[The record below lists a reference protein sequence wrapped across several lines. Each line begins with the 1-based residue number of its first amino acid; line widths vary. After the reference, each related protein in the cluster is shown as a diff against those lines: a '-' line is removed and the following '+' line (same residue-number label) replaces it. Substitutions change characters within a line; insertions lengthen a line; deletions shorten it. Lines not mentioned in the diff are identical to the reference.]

1 MPIYEY
7 ECQSCDHRFE
17 EWQKMS
23 DKPVKVC
30 PKCKARKVE
39 KLISH
44 TSFQLKGGGWYS
56 DLYAS
61 QKPGNGAAE
70 ASGGMSESAGA
81 GKSESAGAGKSESA
95 SAGKSE
101 SASAGKSESASSGD
115 KAGGDKSSSTPT
127 TSESKSKGKKGV
139 SKAAA

>member
-7 ECQSCDHRFE
+7 ECQACGHTFE

-23 DKPVKVC
+23 DKPVRVC
-30 PKCKARKVE
+30 PKCKARKVQ

-44 TSFQLKGGGWYS
+44 TSFQLKGGGWGS

-61 QKPGNGAAE
+61 RKPGSKAAE
-70 ASGGMSESAGA
+70 
-81 GKSESAGAGKSESA
+81 
-95 SAGKSE
+95 
-101 SASAGKSESASSGD
+101 
-115 KAGGDKSSSTPT
+115 AGGDKPGDKPAAAASSDSSTP
-127 TSESKSKGKKGV
+127 SPKPSADKGKGKKGA

>member
-7 ECQSCDHRFE
+7 ECQSCGHRFE

-61 QKPGNGAAE
+61 QKPASTAAE
-70 ASGGMSESAGA
+70 SPS
-81 GKSESAGAGKSESA
+81 GKSESAAAAKSES
-95 SAGKSE
+95 
-101 SASAGKSESASSGD
+101 SSGGEKASGA
-115 KAGGDKSSSTPT
+115 KAGGDTSSSTPT
-127 TSESKSKGKKGV
+127 TSESKGKGKRGA
-139 SKAAA
+139 SKAA

>member
-7 ECQSCDHRFE
+7 ECQACNHRFE

-61 QKPGNGAAE
+61 QKPG
-70 ASGGMSESAGA
+70 S
-81 GKSESAGAGKSESA
+81 
-95 SAGKSE
+95 
-101 SASAGKSESASSGD
+101 SSGSSTGSSE
-115 KAGGDKSSSTPT
+115 GGSEKSSSSTPASSSPSSSDSPT
-127 TSESKSKGKKGV
+127 KTGDGGGKGKGKKGAA
-139 SKAAA
+139 KAAA

>member
-7 ECQSCDHRFE
+7 ECQSCGHRFE

-56 DLYAS
+56 DLYSS
-61 QKPGNGAAE
+61 QKPGSGSAESSGA
-70 ASGGMSESAGA
+70 
-81 GKSESAGAGKSESA
+81 KSDSA

-101 SASAGKSESASSGD
+101 SASAGKSESAGASD
-115 KAGGDKSSSTPT
+115 KASGGDKSSSTPK
-127 TSESKSKGKKGV
+127 TSESKSMGKKGA
-139 SKAAA
+139 S

>member
-7 ECQSCDHRFE
+7 ECQACQHLFE

-23 DKPVKVC
+23 DKPITVC
-30 PKCKARKVE
+30 PKCNAEKVE

-44 TSFQLKGGGWYS
+44 TSFQLKGGGWYK

-61 QKPGNGAAE
+61 PKASGSSSSDAGGAASTSTSSKD
-70 ASGGMSESAGA
+70 SGSPAA
-81 GKSESAGAGKSESA
+81 APAA
-95 SAGKSE
+95 PA
-101 SASAGKSESASSGD
+101 
-115 KAGGDKSSSTPT
+115 STP
-127 TSESKSKGKKGV
+127 SDKGTKGA

>member
-7 ECQSCDHRFE
+7 ECQACQHRFE

-23 DKPVKVC
+23 DKPVRVC
-30 PKCKARKVE
+30 PKCKARRVE

-61 QKPGNGAAE
+61 QKPAAQ
-70 ASGGMSESAGA
+70 ATSSAATGDKPA
-81 GKSESAGAGKSESA
+81 AP
-95 SAGKSE
+95 
-101 SASAGKSESASSGD
+101 ASSD
-115 KAGGDKSSSTPT
+115 SSTSPAK
-127 TSESKSKGKKGV
+127 TSESKGKKGAA
-139 SKAAA
+139 KAAA

>member
-7 ECQSCDHRFE
+7 ECQACAHRFE

-23 DKPVKVC
+23 DKPIRVC

-44 TSFQLKGGGWYS
+44 TSFQLKGGGWGS

-61 QKPGNGAAE
+61 PKP
-70 ASGGMSESAGA
+70 ASPASSESGA
-81 GKSESAGAGKSESA
+81 S
-95 SAGKSE
+95 
-101 SASAGKSESASSGD
+101 
-115 KAGGDKSSSTPT
+115 GGDKSAPSASGDSSSSASK
-127 TSESKSKGKKGV
+127 TSESKNKAGKGGA
-139 SKAAA
+139 KAAA

>member
-7 ECQSCDHRFE
+7 ECQACGHTFE

-23 DKPVKVC
+23 DKPVRVC
-30 PKCKARKVE
+30 PKCKARKVQ
-39 KLISH
+39 KLISQ

-61 QKPGNGAAE
+61 QKP
-70 ASGGMSESAGA
+70 ASSSSSESGA
-81 GKSESAGAGKSESA
+81 GEKAA
-95 SAGKSE
+95 
-101 SASAGKSESASSGD
+101 ASSGE
-115 KAGGDKSSSTPT
+115 GSTGSAPKPPT
-127 TSESKSKGKKGV
+127 DGKGKGKGKKGA

>member
-7 ECQSCDHRFE
+7 ECQACGHAFE

-23 DKPVKVC
+23 DKPIKVC

-44 TSFQLKGGGWYS
+44 TSFQLKGGGWYN

-61 QKPGNGAAE
+61 QKPAATKS
-70 ASGGMSESAGA
+70 AVGDDKPAAAPSSESA
-81 GKSESAGAGKSESA
+81 A
-95 SAGKSE
+95 SPAK
-101 SASAGKSESASSGD
+101 
-115 KAGGDKSSSTPT
+115 
-127 TSESKSKGKKGV
+127 TSDTKVKKGAA
-139 SKAAA
+139 KAAA

>member
-7 ECQSCDHRFE
+7 ECQACGHAFE
-17 EWQKMS
+17 AWQKMS
-23 DKPVKVC
+23 DKPIKVC

-61 QKPGNGAAE
+61 QKPAA
-70 ASGGMSESAGA
+70 A
-81 GKSESAGAGKSESA
+81 K
-95 SAGKSE
+95 
-101 SASAGKSESASSGD
+101 SASSGD
-115 KAGGDKSSSTPT
+115 KPAAAASGDASASPAK
-127 TSESKSKGKKGV
+127 TSDTKVKKGAA
-139 SKAAA
+139 KAAA

>member
-7 ECQSCDHRFE
+7 ECQSCGHRFE

-61 QKPGNGAAE
+61 QKP
-70 ASGGMSESAGA
+70 ASGSAESSGAKSEFAST
-81 GKSESAGAGKSESA
+81 GKSEAAGAAKAES
-95 SAGKSE
+95 SG
-101 SASAGKSESASSGD
+101 SGD
-115 KAGGDKSSSTPT
+115 KASGTKAGGERSSSTPT
-127 TSESKSKGKKGV
+127 TSESKGKKGA

>member
-7 ECQSCDHRFE
+7 ECGSCGHRFE

-23 DKPVKVC
+23 DKPIKVC

-39 KLISH
+39 KLISQ

-61 QKPGNGAAE
+61 AKPGSGSSSESGAGSATSGSSSGSSSD
-70 ASGGMSESAGA
+70 ASGGDTSNSTSTKSD
-81 GKSESAGAGKSESA
+81 GKG
-95 SAGKSE
+95 
-101 SASAGKSESASSGD
+101 
-115 KAGGDKSSSTPT
+115 
-127 TSESKSKGKKGV
+127 KGKKGS
-139 SKAAA
+139 SKKVAA

>member
-7 ECQSCDHRFE
+7 ECQSCGHRFE

-23 DKPVKVC
+23 DKPISVC
-30 PKCKARKVE
+30 PKCSVGKVE

-44 TSFQLKGGGWYS
+44 TSFQLKGGGWYN

-61 QKPGNGAAE
+61 PKPG
-70 ASGGMSESAGA
+70 
-81 GKSESAGAGKSESA
+81 
-95 SAGKSE
+95 
-101 SASAGKSESASSGD
+101 SASSDSGGSTSTAASTGSD
-115 KAGGDKSSSTPT
+115 KPSSTST
-127 TSESKSKGKKGV
+127 TTESKGKKGA

>member
-7 ECQSCDHRFE
+7 ECQSCGHHFE

-23 DKPVKVC
+23 DKPVQVC

-39 KLISH
+39 KLISQ

-61 QKPGNGAAE
+61 QKP
-70 ASGGMSESAGA
+70 ASGSSGSPGGKSEAAGPGKSEAAGA
-81 GKSESAGAGKSESA
+81 GKSEAA
-95 SAGKSE
+95 ST
-101 SASAGKSESASSGD
+101 GD
-115 KAGGDKSSSTPT
+115 KVGGDKSNSTPT
-127 TSESKSKGKKGV
+127 TSESKSKGKKGA

>member
-61 QKPGNGAAE
+61 QKPGSASAA
-70 ASGGMSESAGA
+70 AAG
-81 GKSESAGAGKSESA
+81 GKSEP
-95 SAGKSE
+95 
-101 SASAGKSESASSGD
+101 ASAGKSESASSGD
-115 KAGGDKSSSTPT
+115 KTGGDKSSSTPT
-127 TSESKSKGKKGV
+127 TTESKSKGKKGA

>member
-7 ECQSCDHRFE
+7 ECQACQHRFE

-23 DKPVKVC
+23 DKPIKVC

-39 KLISH
+39 KLISQ

-61 QKPGNGAAE
+61 SKPGSN
-70 ASGGMSESAGA
+70 ASGPD
-81 GKSESAGAGKSESA
+81 KSTA
-95 SAGKSE
+95 STG
-101 SASAGKSESASSGD
+101 GGSSGEAA
-115 KAGGDKSSSTPT
+115 KPT
-127 TSESKSKGKKGV
+127 EGKGQGKKGAV
-139 SKAAA
+139 KSAAA